1 MTLEAKP
8 VPVPAVGIVCFNELG
23 HVLLIRRGNPPR
35 QGEWSMPG
43 GKLEWGEKAMDAAIR
58 ELAEETGVT
67 AEILGLIDV
76 VDGIFTSRSTGDV
89 TRHYVLIDYV
99 ARYRSGTVRAGDDAS
114 EARFVALETL
124 DTFGLWDETIRIIH
138 AGHRLWLTALPSA

>member
-8 VPVPAVGIVCFNELG
+8 VPVPAVGIVCFNDDG
-23 HVLLIRRGNPPR
+23 HVLLIRRGTPPR
-35 QGEWSMPG
+35 QGDWSIPG
-43 GKLEWGEKAMDAAIR
+43 GKLEWGEKAIDAALR

-99 ARYRSGTVRAGDDAS
+99 ARYQSGAVMAGDDAS
-114 EARFVALETL
+114 EARFVALDKLESH
-124 DTFGLWDETIRIIH
+124 DLWDETTRIIH
-138 AGHRLWLTALPSA
+138 TGHRLWRAAQGSN

>member
-8 VPVPAVGIVCFNELG
+8 VPIPAVGIVCFNDDG
-23 HVLLIRRGNPPR
+23 QVLLIRRGNPPR

-43 GKLEWGEKAMDAAIR
+43 GKLEWGEKAVDAALR

-67 AEILGLIDV
+67 AEILGLIEV
-76 VDGIFTSRSTGDV
+76 VDGIFTSRTTGDV

-99 ARYRSGTVRAGDDAS
+99 AHYLSGTVAAGDDAS
-114 EARFVALETL
+114 EARFVALDTIETY
-124 DTFGLWDETIRIIH
+124 GLWDETIRIIH
-138 AGHRLWLTALPSA
+138 AGHKLWLAARNK

>member
-8 VPVPAVGIVCFNELG
+8 VPIPAVGIVCFNDDG
-23 HVLLIRRGNPPR
+23 QVLLIRRGNPPR

-43 GKLEWGEKAMDAAIR
+43 GKLEWGEKAVDAALR

-67 AEILGLIDV
+67 GEILGLIDV
-76 VDGIFTSRSTGDV
+76 VDGIFTSRTTGNV

-99 ARYRSGTVRAGDDAS
+99 AHYLYGTVAAGDDAS
-114 EARFVALETL
+114 EARFVALDTIETY
-124 DTFGLWDETIRIIH
+124 GLWDETIRIIH
-138 AGHRLWLTALPSA
+138 AGYKLWQAARN